1 MMERFERFFKEIVED
16 SEHDYNV
23 ELLEKIKQDVL
34 DYVEA
39 RTEVEADKLFD
50 LIIRASNDQISTKNP
65 EFTFLSASTLRRKLY
80 KQASKNRGFDY
91 KDGYGDYVVLVNRLV
106 EDGIY
111 EESLIKKYSKE
122 ELKEIGQLIDISKD
136 KMFDY
141 AGLYMLHNTFLKKGY
156 DGSLLELPQE
166 RLLTAA
172 ISLMQDEKK
181 EVRMDHIKK
190 AYWALSNHYVGLS
203 TPTLMNS
210 GSPHGSLSSCHIITP
225 DDDLRSI
232 FKSFEQAA
240 QFSQEGSGLGIYM
253 GYLRASGSWIR
264 GYKGRSTGIMHPARI
279 FSTMAEYV
287 DQLGA
292 RVAGIALYLPVWHR
306 DIFDFLDL
314 RLKTGSQERRAHSIK
329 TAVNLPDE
337 FMRRL
342 EKGETWT
349 TYDPYEFK
357 KKMGIDIN
365 RLYDKKLLKDGEEPN
380 ENDHA
385 FTYWYREAEKVT
397 DFELSHVVKA
407 SEIYRSIFSSRKT
420 SGTPYLYWSDT
431 ASRYNPNSH
440 AGMPLGSN
448 LCSEIIQ
455 NMSPDNFVSEEL
467 QEDGVIISKIE
478 GEGLVTCN
486 LSSLVLNN
494 VFKEKNAPDLQEVVD
509 IQYRMLDNVISL
521 NRTPVAQ
528 ATHTNR
534 LYAAVGG
541 GAMGLVTLLTDNGI
555 KWESPEAAE
564 FTGKVFK
571 KYLQSAI
578 EASHKLSLEKGSY
591 QLFEG
596 SEWQTGE
603 FFDKRGFM
611 SDEWTKYREMANKGL
626 RNAYLLAIPPTA
638 TNSLIMNSS
647 PCIDPPYEIVYREEK
662 SGLSV
667 LYVPSNYNNK
677 TKWYYKSGFEMDEM
691 WAINIVSAAQK
702 YVDQGIS
709 HNMHVSTGIKGSEM
723 LRLDMGAWKANLRTI
738 YYTFT
743 SGNGRADDC
752 IMCSS

>member
-1 MMERFERFFKEIVED
+1 MERFNRFFGEIVED
-16 SEHDYNV
+16 SGREYD
-23 ELLEKIKQDVL
+23 ETLLLKVKQDVL
-34 DYVEA
+34 DYVES
-39 RTEVEADKLFD
+39 RETVEAEKLFD
-50 LIIRASNDQISTKNP
+50 LIIRASNDQISAKNP
-65 EFTFLSASTLRRKLY
+65 EFTYLSASTLRRKLY
-80 KQASKNRGFDY
+80 KQASQNRGYDY
-91 KDGYGDYVVLVNRLV
+91 KEGYGDYVTLVHRLV

-111 EESLIKKYSKE
+111 EEELIKKYTKE
-122 ELKEIGQLIDISKD
+122 ELNYAGKLIEINKD

-141 AGLYMLHNTFLKKGY
+141 AGLYMLNNSFLKKDY
-156 DGSLLELPQE
+156 DGTLLELPQE
-166 RLLTAA
+166 RFVTVALS
-172 ISLMQDEKK
+172 IMQDEGK
-181 EVRMDHIKK
+181 ESRMKHVEQ
-190 AYWALSNHYVGLS
+190 AYWAMSNHLIGLA
-203 TPTLMNS
+203 TPSLMNA

-264 GYKGRSTGIMHPARI
+264 GYKGRSTGIMHPSRI

-337 FMRRL
+337 FMRRID
-342 EKGETWT
+342 KGETWT
-349 TYDPYEFK
+349 TFDPYEFK
-357 KKMGIDIN
+357 KKMGLDIN
-365 RLYDKKLLKDGEEPN
+365 RLYDKKLLKDGETPN
-380 ENDHA
+380 EQDHA
-385 FTYWYREAEKVT
+385 FTFWYREAEKRT

-431 ASRYNPNSH
+431 AARMNPNSH
-440 AGMPLGSN
+440 AGIPLGSN

-455 NMSPDNFVSEEL
+455 NMSPDTFVSEEL
-467 QEDGVIISKIE
+467 QEDGAVIAKIE
-478 GEGLVTCN
+478 GDGLVTCN

-494 VFKEKNAPDLQEVVD
+494 VFTEKDAPNLQDVID

-521 NRTPVAQ
+521 NKTPVAQ
-528 ATHTNR
+528 ATHTNN
-534 LYAAVGG
+534 LYRAVGG
-541 GAMGLVTLLTDNGI
+541 GAMGLVTLLTDRGI
-555 KWESPEAAE
+555 KWESNEAAD
-564 FTGKVFK
+564 FTGKIFK
-571 KYLQSAI
+571 KYLQAAI
-578 EASHKLSLEKGSY
+578 EASHKLALEKGSY

-611 SDEWTKYREMANKGL
+611 SDEWTQYREMAGTGL
-626 RNAYLLAIPPTA
+626 RNAYLMAIAPTA

-691 WAINIVSAAQK
+691 WAINIVATAQRF
-702 YVDQGIS
+702 VDQGIS

-723 LRLDMGAWKANLRTI
+723 LRLDMGAWKRGLRTI